1 MCVNNPYEFLGL
13 NRGATEQDVMNAYRR
28 IAGEIQNAGYP
39 EQEMQRRMD
48 ELNLAY
54 DTILGEM
61 RGTAS
66 YTNNN
71 YSNTQ
76 QSSSYNYGYNYNNNQ
91 NQSASQFSDVRQ
103 RINAGRIDDA
113 ETILDGIPTNMRNA
127 EWNYLKGVIHQRRGW
142 LNEAYRCYQTACRL
156 DPSNQEYAAAFNALN
171 NNARGGYRTS
181 RKTSNDGVCDLCTGL
196 LCADCC
202 CECCGG
208 DLIPCC

>member
-1 MCVNNPYEFLGL
+1 MNNPYEFLGL
-13 NRGATEQDVMNAYRR
+13 SRGATEQQVMNAYRQ
-28 IAGEIQNAGYP
+28 IAGEIQNAGYS
-39 EQEMQRRMD
+39 EYEMQRRMD
-48 ELNLAY
+48 ELNSAY
-54 DTILGEM
+54 DAVLNEI

-71 YSNTQ
+71 YSNNQ
-76 QSSSYNYGYNYNNNQ
+76 QNSGYNYGYNYNNQ
-91 NQSASQFSDVRQ
+91 AYGSSQFADVRQ

-113 ETILDGIPTNMRNA
+113 ETILDGIPVSVRNA

-142 LNEAYRCYQTACRL
+142 LNEAFRCYQTACQL
-156 DPSNQEYAAAFNALN
+156 EPSNQEYAAAFNALN
-171 NNARGGYRTS
+171 NNARGGYRTA
-181 RKTSNDGVCDLCTGL
+181 RRTGNDGVCDLCTGL